1 MARGALEITAWAK
14 HQLKLCPT
22 YRPKHTVLPKYST
35 KAVADCHVQMFSTGV
50 VAVKEKKLI
59 HVLSSVNQILHIKIR
74 VKAVLD
80 VATKFGAVEGGCFGL
95 F

>member
-22 YRPKHTVLPKYST
+22 YRPKYSA
-35 KAVADCHVQMFSTGV
+35 KAVADCHGQMFSTGV
-50 VAVKEKKLI
+50 VAVKEKKFI
-59 HVLSSVNQILHIKIR
+59 HLLSSVNQILHIKIR

-80 VATKFGAVEGGCFGL
+80 VATKFGAVEGGFFGL

>member
-1 MARGALEITAWAK
+1 
-14 HQLKLCPT
+14 
-22 YRPKHTVLPKYST
+22 
-35 KAVADCHVQMFSTGV
+35 MFSTGV